1 MDFFISSA
9 LAQSGES
16 AGGGFVSLIP
26 LVLIF
31 VLFYF
36 LLIRPQQKKTKQHKE
51 MIGALEVGD
60 EVATSGGL
68 MGRIVQVEEY
78 SVFLNV
84 APNVDVKVQ
93 RVAIAQLLPPSAPP
107 QEEAPKKKKK
117 KKKSS
122 DSTDI
127 AESE

>member
-16 AGGGFVSLIP
+16 AGGNFLSLVP

-60 EVATSGGL
+60 EVATNGGL
-68 MGRIVQVEEY
+68 MGRIIEVDEY
-78 SVFLNV
+78 SVSLNV
-84 APNVDVKVQ
+84 AQNVNVSVQ
-93 RVAIAQLLPPSAPP
+93 RIAIAQLLPPGAYPESDK
-107 QEEAPKKKKK
+107 PKKSKKR
-117 KKKSS
+117 KKSPEP
-122 DSTDI
+122 TDN
-127 AESE
+127 EE